1 MSQTEDRQ
9 PTADPAED
17 NAFFPSPYS
26 LSQYTADTTNFDGL
40 GTEQTYTGDRW
51 KVLVIATDERYMLMR
66 NGTFFSTGNHPVE
79 TLLPMHHIMQAGYA
93 VDIATLSGGPGKV
106 EWWAFPRE
114 DEAVTGTWDATR
126 AAFKAPHRLAD
137 VLDAGL
143 DDYAAV
149 FIPGGHGAMNGL
161 PTSPEVQRVLDFC
174 LEHDR
179 LIISLCHGPA
189 AFVAAGLGRDTNP
202 LSGYSV
208 VAFPDALDFGANLDI
223 GYLPG
228 EMPWKLG
235 ETLTEHGLTVQN
247 DDMSGA
253 TTRDRNVLTGDSPLA
268 AHQLG
273 KDAVEALLESF
284 GD

>member
-93 VDIATLSGGPGKV
+93 VDIATISGGPGKV

-114 DEAVTGTWDATR
+114 DEAVTGKTR
-126 AAFKAPHRLAD
+126 RARRSRLRT
-137 VLDAGL
+137 GW
-143 DDYAAV
+143 
-149 FIPGGHGAMNGL
+149 
-161 PTSPEVQRVLDFC
+161 PTSSTPAWTTTPP
-174 LEHDR
+174 
-179 LIISLCHGPA
+179 SSSPA
-189 AFVAAGLGRDTNP
+189 ATAP
-202 LSGYSV
+202 
-208 VAFPDALDFGANLDI
+208 
-223 GYLPG
+223 
-228 EMPWKLG
+228 
-235 ETLTEHGLTVQN
+235 
-247 DDMSGA
+247 
-253 TTRDRNVLTGDSPLA
+253 
-268 AHQLG
+268 
-273 KDAVEALLESF
+273 
-284 GD
+284 